1 VERVGGADVGG
12 GRGSVEDGLEAGH
25 NGFGKRDELD
35 ETRPAIALELSPQGR
50 EDFWRVRA
58 FPPLP
63 KERGRELGTAV
74 PGNGQS
80 IRLRQQGFDRLV
92 SWFQGSDSEEIS
104 GIKVKH
110 PHANFGLRR

>member
-1 VERVGGADVGG
+1 
-12 GRGSVEDGLEAGH
+12 
-25 NGFGKRDELD
+25 
-35 ETRPAIALELSPQGR
+35 
-50 EDFWRVRA
+50 
-58 FPPLP
+58 
-63 KERGRELGTAV
+63 V